1 MIKRPMLA
9 AKATDEELQALF
21 KRGHSFLLSPK
32 IDGIRALVVNGQ
44 LVSRTMKPIR
54 NYYTQSLFGR
64 PELEG
69 LDGELVVGNPWDKNL
84 MQQTSSGVMSYTG
97 KPPVFY
103 HVFDAWGWNDKFFC
117 RTNRA
122 KELTNLYGLYVQQ
135 NMRYI
140 EHHLVGSY
148 EEMLHHE
155 AIYLSQ
161 GYEGVMLRHPNGPY
175 KQNRSTLKE
184 AYLVK
189 VKRFVDGEAIITG
202 AEPLYRN
209 LNEATMDERGY
220 TKRAHCTDGKV
231 ADDLLGAL
239 LVTDCESGSSFSIG
253 SGFTE
258 LQRRQIWDIW
268 EENPKHL
275 KGKLVK
281 YKHFK
286 NAGVK
291 DAPRH
296 PIFLGFRDAED
307 M

>member
-54 NYYTQSLFGR
+54 NRWTQALFGR

-84 MQQTSSGVMSYTG
+84 MQQTSSGVMSYAG
-97 KPPVFY
+97 MPDVKFC
-103 HVFDAWGWNDKFFC
+103 VFDKWNSNKAFDHRLDEVRNISGSSGYPNQDQLWWWRHQHIKSYDMMLELEKHYL
-117 RTNRA
+117 A
-122 KELTNLYGLYVQQ
+122 KGF
-135 NMRYI
+135 
-140 EHHLVGSY
+140 
-148 EEMLHHE
+148 
-155 AIYLSQ
+155 
-161 GYEGVMLRHPNGPY
+161 EGVMLRRLDGPY
-175 KQNRSTLKE
+175 KQNRSTLRE

-189 VKRFVDGEAIITG
+189 VKRFEDAEAEVIG
-202 AEPLYRN
+202 YEPLYRN
-209 LNEATMDERGY
+209 TNAAEQDERGY
-220 TKRAHCTDGKV
+220 TKRSHSAEGKV
-231 ADDLLGAL
+231 ADELLGKL
-239 LVTDCESGSSFSIG
+239 IVRDITTGVEFSVG
-253 SGFTE
+253 SGFTDQ
-258 LQRRQIWDIW
+258 QRYDLW
-268 EENPKHL
+268 EERDESL
-275 KGKLVK
+275 VGRTVK
-281 YKHFK
+281 YKSFK

-296 PIFLGFRDAED
+296 PIFLGFRDKED

>member
-1 MIKRPMLA
+1 MITRPMLA

-21 KRGHSFLLSPK
+21 KRGHPFLLSPK

-54 NYYTQSLFGR
+54 NRHTQALFGR

-84 MQQTSSGVMSYTG
+84 MQQTSSGVMSYSG
-97 KPPVFY
+97 RPDVSF
-103 HVFDAWGWNDKFFC
+103 HVFDRWNEQKKFCSRWEDLAEHNDFVGKTL
-117 RTNRA
+117 RVPH
-122 KELTNLYGLYVQQ
+122 ELVRSYDDML
-135 NMRYI
+135 I
-140 EHHLVGSY
+140 SEEH
-148 EEMLHHE
+148 
-155 AIYLSQ
+155 YLMC

-175 KQNRSTLKE
+175 KQNRSTLNE

-189 VKRFVDGEAIITG
+189 VKRFDDGEAIVIGT
-202 AEPLYRN
+202 EPLYRN
-209 LNEATMDERGY
+209 TNAATLDERGY
-220 TKRAHCTDGKV
+220 TKRSHSTDGKV
-231 ADDLLGAL
+231 ADELLGAL
-239 LVTDCESGSSFSIG
+239 LVNDLATGIQFSIG

-258 LQRRQIWDIW
+258 AQRRDLWSRRYELSGMI
-268 EENPKHL
+268 
-275 KGKLVK
+275 VK
-281 YKHFK
+281 YKSFK

-296 PIFLGFRDAED
+296 PIFLGFRDLED

>member
-54 NYYTQSLFGR
+54 NYYTQQLFGR

-84 MQQTSSGVMSYTG
+84 IQQTSSGVMSYDG
-97 KPPVFY
+97 KPDVKFC
-103 HVFDAWGWNDKFFC
+103 VFDKWNDARGFKYRLDEVFDLAFNNIWFW
-117 RTNRA
+117 RHQHIN
-122 KELTNLYGLYVQQ
+122 
-135 NMRYI
+135 
-140 EHHLVGSY
+140 SY
-148 EEMLHHE
+148 EMMCKLEQH
-155 AIYLSQ
+155 YLAK
-161 GYEGVMLRHPNGPY
+161 GFEGVMLRHPNGPY
-175 KQNRSTLKE
+175 KQNRSTLRE

-189 VKRFVDGEAIITG
+189 VKRFEDAEATVIG
-202 AEPLYRN
+202 ADPLYRN
-209 LNEATMDERGY
+209 LNSAEEDERGY
-220 TKRAHCTDGKV
+220 TKRSQSTAGKY

-239 LVTDCESGSSFSIG
+239 LVRDNTTGIEFSVG

-258 LQRRQIWDIW
+258 AQRRSLWAQGGTD
-268 EENPKHL
+268 
-275 KGKLVK
+275 LVGRVIK
-281 YKHFK
+281 YKSFK

-291 DAPRH
+291 IAPRH
-296 PIFLGFRDAED
+296 PIFLGFRHEED

>member
-54 NYYTQSLFGR
+54 NYYTQGLFGR

-69 LDGELVVGNPWDKNL
+69 LDGELVVGNPWDKGL
-84 MQQTSSGVMSYTG
+84 MQQTNSGVMSYDG
-97 KPPVFY
+97 KPDVSF
-103 HVFDAWGWNDKFFC
+103 HVFDKWDDGRSFY
-117 RTNRA
+117 NRVFEA
-122 KELTNLYGLYVQQ
+122 LDIADIARPHVYPLT
-135 NMRYI
+135 
-140 EHHLVGSY
+140 HHQVDNY
-148 EEMLHHE
+148 EEMSE
-155 AIYLSQ
+155 WEEYYLSL

-175 KQNRSTLKE
+175 KQNRSTLRE

-189 VKRFVDGEAIITG
+189 VKRFEDAEATVIG
-202 AEPLYRN
+202 ADPLYRN
-209 LNEATMDERGY
+209 LNSAEEDERGY
-220 TKRAHCTDGKV
+220 TKRSQSTAGKY

-239 LVTDCESGSSFSIG
+239 LVRDNTTGIEFSVG

-258 LQRRQIWDIW
+258 AQRRSLWAQGGTD
-268 EENPKHL
+268 
-275 KGKLVK
+275 LVGRVIK
-281 YKHFK
+281 YKSFK

-291 DAPRH
+291 IAPRH
-296 PIFLGFRDAED
+296 PIFLGFRHED
-307 M
+307 DM

>member
-21 KRGHSFLLSPK
+21 KRGHPFLLSPK
-32 IDGIRALVVNGQ
+32 IDGIRALVVNGT

-54 NYYTQSLFGR
+54 NYYTQQLFGR

-84 MQQTSSGVMSYTG
+84 MQQTSSGVMSYDG
-97 KPPVFY
+97 KPDVSY
-103 HVFDAWGWNDKFFC
+103 CVFDNYLWEGAFFE
-117 RTNRA
+117 RLHRA
-122 KELTNLYGLYVQQ
+122 KLQTTEDINLIYVGHELV
-135 NMRYI
+135 
-140 EHHLVGSY
+140 HSY
-148 EEMLHHE
+148 EELLE
-155 AIYLSQ
+155 KEQLALSQ

-175 KQNRSTLKE
+175 KQNRSTLRE

-189 VKRFVDGEAIITG
+189 VKRFEDSEATVIG
-202 AEPLYRN
+202 ADPLYRN
-209 LNEATMDERGY
+209 LNSAEEDERGY
-220 TKRAHCTDGKV
+220 TKRSQSKAGKY

-239 LVTDCESGSSFSIG
+239 LVRDNTTGIEFSVG

-258 LQRRQIWDIW
+258 AQRRSLWAQ
-268 EENPKHL
+268 
-275 KGKLVK
+275 GGTALVGRVIK
-281 YKHFK
+281 YKSFK

-291 DAPRH
+291 TAPRH
-296 PIFLGFRDAED
+296 PIFLGFRDPED

>member
-54 NYYTQSLFGR
+54 NYHTQSLFGR

-84 MQQTSSGVMSYTG
+84 MQQTSSGVMSYDG
-97 KPPVFY
+97 RPDVRFY
-103 HVFDAWGWNDKFFC
+103 VFDRWNYPAPFSIRLPTCATFDC
-117 RTNRA
+117 VVNH
-122 KELTNLYGLYVQQ
+122 Y
-135 NMRYI
+135 
-140 EHHLVGSY
+140 HHTVDSY
-148 EEMLHHE
+148 NEMLEFEEH
-155 AIYLSQ
+155 YLTH

-175 KQNRSTLKE
+175 KQNRSTLRE

-189 VKRFVDGEAIITG
+189 VKRFEDAEAIVT
-202 AEPLYRN
+202 AFEPLLRN
-209 LNEATMDERGY
+209 TNAAELDERGY
-220 TKRAHCTDGKV
+220 TKRSHRISGKIQ
-231 ADDLLGAL
+231 DDLLGKVFVRDL
-239 LVTDCESGSSFSIG
+239 RTGVEFSIG

-258 LQRRQIWDIW
+258 QQRKSLW
-268 EENPKHL
+268 ERSESL
-275 KGKLVK
+275 VGRIVK
-281 YKHFK
+281 YKSFK

-291 DAPRH
+291 VAPRH
-296 PIFLGFRDAED
+296 PIFLGFRDKDD